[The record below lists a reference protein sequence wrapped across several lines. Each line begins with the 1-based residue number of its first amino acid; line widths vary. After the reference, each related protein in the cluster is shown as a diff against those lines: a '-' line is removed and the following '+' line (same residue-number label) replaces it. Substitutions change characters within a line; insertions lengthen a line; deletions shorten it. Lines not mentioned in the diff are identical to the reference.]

1 MERILI
7 EDENRNI
14 IIDIQDKVLKG
25 CSFYH
30 DGKIESLKKEDLNI
44 FKEFI
49 LSKDQKVLPNEGE
62 YKVVLDNKTGFK
74 HYFLNGVE
82 SYIMFFLNNGEDGE
96 VYKVENIGLTDN
108 GWRKEEHLSFKE
120 KIFRLGGKVVHA
132 TCHGLMYVIMVV
144 LIANS
149 FYVVSNPKIINDL
162 GPIPILSIVTGSKDI
177 EVNDLIKKIRS
188 SEYLETEDQLFLANK
203 DFLEDI
209 VKYVNSSNYSKF
221 EYSTKFNDISIKT
234 FKPEKYRNGY
244 YRPMVDPNSLYI
256 ADNCLTD
263 KLFKNIISHEFI
275 HLCQCAINYNVLTE
289 ATAEI
294 LSYEYFEDSSLTSY
308 PQEVYLTKKLMEIIG
323 PEPILYYVIGGNFD
337 YISKAIKPYLTD
349 KEYRVFLNDLS
360 RPNRGDIGYN
370 EEEVQKKFDS
380 LDRLLDKVYENKY
393 GISTS
398 DDIAIT
404 LLKTSTTLTRYYFN
418 ERKIKKE
425 GSYYTALTVKNIS
438 LKEAINK
445 GYVYLWQQ
453 IDENTTKMVSYE
465 EYMASTYD
473 VNEKLYATTNGIA
486 SVCTNENDQLYVV
499 VMEEDSDKRVYLQ
512 TLEEKLDAL
521 DNFRK
526 MNNMI

>member
-14 IIDIQDKVLKG
+14 IIDIQDKILKG
-25 CSFYH
+25 CSFYN
-30 DGKIESLKKEDLNI
+30 DGKVESLNKEDLNI

-108 GWRKEEHLSFKE
+108 GWRKEEHLPLKE
-120 KIFRLGGKVVHA
+120 KIFRLGKKVVHT
-132 TCHGLMYVIMVV
+132 TCHGLMVVIMAVLLTNSIYVID
-144 LIANS
+144 
-149 FYVVSNPKIINDL
+149 NPKILNDL
-162 GPIPILSIVTGSKDI
+162 GPIPILSIVTGSKNI
-177 EVNDLIKKIRS
+177 EADDLIRKIRS

-209 VKYVNSSNYSKF
+209 LKYVNSSNYSKF

-244 YRPMVDPNSLYI
+244 YRPTDDPNSLYI
-256 ADNCLTD
+256 AENCLTD
-263 KLFKNIISHEFI
+263 NLFKNIISHEFV
-275 HLCQCAINYNVLTE
+275 HLCQCALNYNVLTE

-294 LSYEYFEDSSLTSY
+294 LSYEYFDDAVMTSY
-308 PQEVYLTKKLMEIIG
+308 PNEVYLTKKLMEIIG

-349 KEYRVFLNDLS
+349 KEYAVFLNDLS
-360 RPNRGDIGYN
+360 RPNRGDSGYN
-370 EEEVQKKFDS
+370 EEEIQKKFDS
-380 LDRLLDKVYENKY
+380 LDKLLDKVYENKY
-393 GISTS
+393 GISSS
-398 DDIAIT
+398 DDIAIS
-404 LLKTSTTLTRYYFN
+404 LLKSGTALTRYYFN
-418 ERKIKKE
+418 ERKIKEK
-425 GSYYTALTVKNIS
+425 GSYYTSLIVRKIS
-438 LKEAINK
+438 LKEAMDK
-445 GYVYLWQQ
+445 GYVYIWQQ
-453 IDENTTKMVSYE
+453 VDENTTQGVSYE

-473 VNEKLYATTNGIA
+473 VTKEIYLTSYDQV
-486 SVCTNENDQLYVV
+486 SVYIDEYNRLCIVLKEENR
-499 VMEEDSDKRVYLQ
+499 DKKVYIQ
-512 TLEEKLDAL
+512 TVEEKLAAL
-521 DNFRK
+521 ENLIK
-526 MNNMI
+526 